1 MPSPVLSIEGLHVR
15 YGAIDAVRSV
25 SFSLGEGEIVA
36 LIGPNGAGK
45 SSCANA
51 IVGLVPSSGAI
62 MLRGRAIAGMPTDR
76 MIGLGL
82 SLVPE
87 GRRIF
92 PRLTVLENLI
102 AGGVSRTASE
112 RSQNKDSMLKLF
124 PALSTRLQQQA
135 GTLSG
140 GEQQMLAI
148 GRALMGSPSVLLL
161 DEPSLGLA
169 PQIIDEIF
177 QLIVRLRDRGVA
189 ILLVEQNAERAME
202 ISDRTLVM
210 VGGTIRREAKSAEL
224 AQSKLAEKLYMGATL

>member
-1 MPSPVLSIEGLHVR
+1 MPAPVLSIEGLHVR
-15 YGAIDAVRSV
+15 YGAIDAVRNV
-25 SFSLGEGEIVA
+25 TFSLGEGEIVA

-51 IVGLVPSSGAI
+51 IVGLVPSSGTI
-62 MLRGRAIAGMPTDR
+62 TLCGQSIAGRPTDR

-87 GRRIF
+87 GRRVF
-92 PRLTVLENLI
+92 PRLSVLENLI
-102 AGGVSRTASE
+102 AGGVSRTAAE
-112 RSQNKDSMLKLF
+112 RKKSKDETLELF
-124 PALSTRLQQQA
+124 PALSSRLQQQA

-148 GRALMGSPSVLLL
+148 GRALMGAPSVLLL

-169 PQIIDEIF
+169 PQIVDDIF

-210 VGGTIRREAKSAEL
+210 VGGEIRREARSADL

>member
-15 YGAIDAVRSV
+15 YGAIDAVRNV
-25 SFSLGEGEIVA
+25 TFSLGEGEIVA

-51 IVGLVPSSGAI
+51 IVGLVPSSGTI
-62 MLRGRAIAGMPTDR
+62 TLRGQSIAGAPTER
-76 MIGLGL
+76 MISLGL

-87 GRRIF
+87 GRRVF
-92 PRLTVLENLI
+92 PRLSVLENLI
-102 AGGVSRTASE
+102 AGGVSRTPAE
-112 RSQNKDSMLKLF
+112 RKKSKEDILDLF
-124 PALSTRLQQQA
+124 PALSSRLQQQA

-148 GRALMGSPSVLLL
+148 GRALMGAPNVLLL

-169 PQIIDEIF
+169 PQIVDDIF

-210 VGGTIRREAKSAEL
+210 VGGVIRREAKSAEL